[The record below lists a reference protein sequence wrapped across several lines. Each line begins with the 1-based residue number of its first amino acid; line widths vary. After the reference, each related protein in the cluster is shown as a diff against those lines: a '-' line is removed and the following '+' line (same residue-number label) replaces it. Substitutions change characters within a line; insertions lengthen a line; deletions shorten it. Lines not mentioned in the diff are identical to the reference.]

1 MRLCE
6 GSPGSQRA
14 GSRTEPAA
22 GPPARE
28 VITPGGP
35 PGFRLAAP
43 GESVAILPAVM
54 PRLAS
59 LSPVRNLR
67 YLGEL
72 VRWTVGVARAVRRR
86 QRETRVTVAVDVSPF
101 WERLT
106 GIGWYL
112 YRLMEHLSEE
122 GADRDDLVLRLYGPD
137 LVRLPGTPEPAVAPP
152 SGAAI
157 EHVSYD
163 FPAPPGVA
171 LARLAERAAR
181 LLAPL
186 LLSADGNDLV
196 FAPNYFPPRR
206 FELALAA
213 GTPLV
218 ATVHD
223 LGYRKVPWAIRR
235 ETLDDLER
243 HMPFVWSRAAL
254 ILTDAEAV
262 RREMLDAGLAGPGR
276 VRAIHLA
283 PAHPPLPE
291 EVAAR
296 APIGIG
302 PPAGT
307 PERYVLF
314 VGTVEPR
321 KNLGVLLDA
330 WRRLRLEEPPALV
343 VCGRVGWVDEETRAE
358 LRRAEAAGWLVHF
371 DYAEDAGLAALYRGA
386 LAVALPS
393 WYEGF
398 GLPALEACA
407 AGAPV
412 LASDLP
418 VLREVLGDAALYA
431 PPDDPAAWAA
441 AVERVAGEPDLT
453 RGLAGAGRAR
463 VGAFDWRR
471 TADETA
477 RALLDT
483 APS

>member
-1 MRLCE
+1 M
-6 GSPGSQRA
+6 A
-14 GSRTEPAA
+14 
-22 GPPARE
+22 
-28 VITPGGP
+28 
-35 PGFRLAAP
+35 
-43 GESVAILPAVM
+43 
-54 PRLAS
+54 RLAS
-59 LSPVRNLR
+59 LSPIRNLR

-72 VRWTVGVARAVRRR
+72 ARWVGAAWREVRRR
-86 QRETRVTVAVDVSPF
+86 RREGRVTVAVDVSPL

-112 YRLMEHLSEE
+112 YRLLEHLAERT
-122 GADRDDLVLRLYGPD
+122 GPDDLVLRLYGPD
-137 LVRLPGTPEPAVAPP
+137 LVSLPGTPGPAVAPP
-152 SGAAI
+152 SGPAI

-186 LLSADGNDLV
+186 LLRADGNDLI

-206 FELALAA
+206 FALALAA

-223 LGYRKVPWAIRR
+223 LGYRTVPWAIRR
-235 ETLDDLER
+235 ETLEDLER
-243 HMPFVWSRAAL
+243 HVDFVWTRAAL
-254 ILTDAEAV
+254 VLTDAEAV
-262 RREMLDAGLAGPGR
+262 RREMIEARLAPPER
-276 VRAIHLA
+276 IRAVHLA
-283 PAHPPLPE
+283 PAHPPLGE
-291 EVAAR
+291 SSAAS
-296 APIGIG
+296 

-321 KNLGVLLDA
+321 KNLGVLLAA
-330 WRRLRLEEPPALV
+330 WRRLREGSKEPPALV
-343 VCGRVGWVDEETRAE
+343 VCGRVGWVDDETLRA
-358 LRRAEAAGWLVHF
+358 LRRARDEGWLVHF
-371 DYAEDAGLAALYRGA
+371 DYAADAELAALYRGA

-412 LASDLP
+412 IASDLP
-418 VLREVLGDAALYA
+418 VLREIAGDAALYA
-431 PPDDPAAWAA
+431 PPGDPAAWAG
-441 AVERVAGEPDLT
+441 AVERIIGDA
-453 RGLAGAGRAR
+453 GLAARLRESGPERAA
-463 VGAFDWRR
+463 AFDWRR

-477 RALLDT
+477 AALR
-483 APS
+483 SVVS

>member
-1 MRLCE
+1 MARL
-6 GSPGSQRA
+6 S
-14 GSRTEPAA
+14 
-22 GPPARE
+22 
-28 VITPGGP
+28 
-35 PGFRLAAP
+35 
-43 GESVAILPAVM
+43 
-54 PRLAS
+54 S

-67 YLGEL
+67 YLIDL
-72 VRWTVGVARAVRRR
+72 LRWAAGSAREVRRR
-86 QRETRVTVAVDVSPF
+86 RREERVTVAVDLSPL

-112 YRLMEHLSEE
+112 YRLLEQLAERT
-122 GADRDDLVLRLYGPD
+122 GPDDLVLRLYGPD
-137 LVRLPGTPEPAVAPP
+137 LVTLPGTPEPAVAPP
-152 SGAAI
+152 SGPAI
-157 EHVSYD
+157 EHVTYD

-186 LLSADGNDLV
+186 LLRADGNDLL

-206 FELALAA
+206 FAFALAA

-235 ETLDDLER
+235 ETLEDLER
-243 HMPFVWSRAAL
+243 HLDFVWSRAAL
-254 ILTDAEAV
+254 VLTDAEAV
-262 RREMLDAGLAGPGR
+262 RREMIEARLARPER
-276 VRAIHLA
+276 IRAIHLA
-283 PAHPPLPE
+283 PAHPPL
-291 EVAAR
+291 AAS
-296 APIGIG
+296 AAAA

-321 KNLGVLLDA
+321 KNPGVLLAA
-330 WRRLRLEEPPALV
+330 WRRLRERSSEPPALV
-343 VCGRVGWVDEETRAE
+343 VCGRVGWVDDETRAA
-358 LRRAEAAGWLVHF
+358 LRRAEGEGWLVHF
-371 DYAEDAGLAALYRGA
+371 DYAEDAELAALYRGA

-412 LASDLP
+412 IASDLP

-431 PPDDPAAWAA
+431 PPGDAAAWAR
-441 AVERVAGEPDLT
+441 AVERVAGDPDLAAHLRE
-453 RGLAGAGRAR
+453 RGPARAA
-463 VGAFDWRR
+463 AFDWRR

-477 RALLDT
+477 DALRSV
-483 APS
+483 APGSVGITDSGGIGSRPTPGSP